1 MKSITFLL
9 IFFVLIKTINA
20 QEKTFTKD
28 ELLFEKAYDL
38 NELYDYEIENHFDKK
53 TDSTFLASDEYEH
66 IKYTLLE
73 KAYDYYKELIDS
85 FPKSKLYY
93 RALNN
98 IAFVSKQLERDS
110 QAESY
115 FLKILNSNANDY
127 EKHGGEGLMAEP
139 FANYK
144 NRAIKQLALIYIKK
158 SDFKEALNYL
168 EKTKKYP
175 YHHFCGNELSAEEIY
190 MATLYAKCY
199 IGLNQYKKAKK
210 IVLPH
215 IIENG
220 LAGNHE
226 LVEIT
231 IQLLLKN
238 YKANELKEK
247 FEFAFSNYKTEMEKG
262 KEGQYERY
270 YIEYLDEKIEID
282 IWDFEFLQNEQAK
295 KERMMEKCKRSYFYK
310 KLDTINSATSH

>member
-1 MKSITFLL
+1 MKTISFILIFLL
-9 IFFVLIKTINA
+9 SFKILNA
-20 QEKTFTKD
+20 QQKNYSKD

-85 FPKSKLYY
+85 FPNSKLYY

-98 IAFVSKQLERDS
+98 IAFVSKQLGRDK

-115 FLKILNSNANDY
+115 FLKIINSNANDY
-127 EKHGGEGLMAEP
+127 EASGNEGIMSEP
-139 FANYK
+139 YSNFK
-144 NRAIKQLALIYIKK
+144 NRALKQLALICIKK
-158 SDFKEALNYL
+158 LDFKQALNYL
-168 EKTKKYP
+168 DKTKKYP

-199 IGLNQYKKAKK
+199 IGLNEYEKAKK
-210 IVLPH
+210 VVLPH

-226 LVEIT
+226 LVEMT

-238 YKANELKEK
+238 YKASELKEK
-247 FEFAFSNYKTEMEKG
+247 LELAFSNYKTEIEKG
-262 KEGQYERY
+262 KEEQYERY
-270 YIEYLDEKIEID
+270 YIEFLGEKIEID
-282 IWDFEFLQNEQAK
+282 IWDLEFLQNEQAK
-295 KERMMEKCKRSYFYK
+295 NDKMMEKCKRSYFYK
-310 KLDTINSATSH
+310 LLEMQ